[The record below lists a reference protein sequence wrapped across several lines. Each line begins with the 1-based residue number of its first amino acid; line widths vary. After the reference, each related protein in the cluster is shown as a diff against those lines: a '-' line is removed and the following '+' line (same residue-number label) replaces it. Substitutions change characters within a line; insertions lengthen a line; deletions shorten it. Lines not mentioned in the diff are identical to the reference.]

1 VLRYVAVLDGE
12 WVALVGFGSAA
23 LSCAARDGFL
33 GWSREA
39 QYARLR
45 HVVNNQRFCVLP
57 AGGRPNLASAVLSR
71 VLRRLAGD
79 HLAVYGHR
87 VLAVETFTDPAPPG
101 TPVPAT
107 QPRTSRCSARRSATP
122 AAPAGRTITA
132 AASGCGSIYC
142 TGRTNCSQGLLLQ
155 FLGVLPRC
163 RHDSHPPELRPHRDP
178 AKDSFLPG
186 SAGQW
191 LMTRDIRRLDDG
203 GLRTDPRPPTTSRSH
218 MTTEHLGTGEPGLV
232 TSTAHPAKPEILVRV
247 GVVAAL
253 ACGALTT
260 LHEVWEDAIPG
271 IQQGAGWS
279 LLHTSWLAAMFV
291 AFLGITAV
299 QRPGL
304 DKFGRIATRTALVGT
319 GAQTIMA
326 AIETGTLVGR
336 TPTSDDPAAP
346 ILAAILAVFAVY
358 VAGMILL
365 SVATIRAGVLPRSA
379 GAVLL
384 LAVLLKMFAS
394 GAIPGTLALLGLAV
408 AWVGLAAWRAAR
420 QCPVQPQTSGPL
432 AATL

>member
-1 VLRYVAVLDGE
+1 
-12 WVALVGFGSAA
+12 
-23 LSCAARDGFL
+23 
-33 GWSREA
+33 
-39 QYARLR
+39 
-45 HVVNNQRFCVLP
+45 
-57 AGGRPNLASAVLSR
+57 
-71 VLRRLAGD
+71 
-79 HLAVYGHR
+79 
-87 VLAVETFTDPAPPG
+87 
-101 TPVPAT
+101 
-107 QPRTSRCSARRSATP
+107 
-122 AAPAGRTITA
+122 
-132 AASGCGSIYC
+132 
-142 TGRTNCSQGLLLQ
+142 
-155 FLGVLPRC
+155 
-163 RHDSHPPELRPHRDP
+163 
-178 AKDSFLPG
+178 
-186 SAGQW
+186 
-191 LMTRDIRRLDDG
+191 
-203 GLRTDPRPPTTSRSH
+203 

-365 SVATIRAGVLPRSA
+365 SVATIRAGRSA
-379 GAVLL
+379 TVCGCGSSARRTAQDVRRWRDTRHTGPAGPSRRLGGPRRLARRSPVPGAAPDKR
-384 LAVLLKMFAS
+384 AV
-394 GAIPGTLALLGLAV
+394 GGHT
-408 AWVGLAAWRAAR
+408 VG
-420 QCPVQPQTSGPL
+420 VPQEPRGDRR
-432 AATL
+432 

>member
-1 VLRYVAVLDGE
+1 
-12 WVALVGFGSAA
+12 
-23 LSCAARDGFL
+23 
-33 GWSREA
+33 
-39 QYARLR
+39 
-45 HVVNNQRFCVLP
+45 
-57 AGGRPNLASAVLSR
+57 
-71 VLRRLAGD
+71 
-79 HLAVYGHR
+79 
-87 VLAVETFTDPAPPG
+87 
-101 TPVPAT
+101 
-107 QPRTSRCSARRSATP
+107 
-122 AAPAGRTITA
+122 
-132 AASGCGSIYC
+132 
-142 TGRTNCSQGLLLQ
+142 
-155 FLGVLPRC
+155 
-163 RHDSHPPELRPHRDP
+163 
-178 AKDSFLPG
+178 
-186 SAGQW
+186 
-191 LMTRDIRRLDDG
+191 
-203 GLRTDPRPPTTSRSH
+203 

-346 ILAAILAVFAVY
+346 ILAAILAVIAVY